1 MTSGWPMLSGSTDDL
16 FLLIMGISLVLLL
29 LTSGT
34 MVYFIFR
41 YGRKRHP
48 RPESVR
54 ESVLLEVAWTVIPTV
69 LVLAIFWLGWKGFV
83 YKRTVPR
90 EAMLVKV
97 TARQWSWSF
106 RYENGRESDVLKVP
120 VGRPV
125 KLSLTSVDVLHSLF
139 IPAFRVKEDCVPGRE
154 TYLWFLP
161 DRPGSFDLFCSEY
174 CGMAHSS
181 MITKVEALPEAEFAA
196 WYAPA
201 AGAAAAAPRKK
212 SGGTGPDSRVH
223 EGSELVRNKGCIACH
238 SLDGTPKIGP
248 TFKGAF
254 GKKEIVLRGGREVEV
269 MVDEAFIRQTL
280 LEPEKE
286 RVKGYPPIMPSQKGL
301 LKDSEID
308 DIIEYLKTLK

>member
-1 MTSGWPMLSGSTDDL
+1 MTSGWPTLSGSTDDL
-16 FLLIMGISLVLLL
+16 FLIIMGISLVLLL

-48 RPESVR
+48 RPEAVR
-54 ESVLLEVAWTVIPTV
+54 ESILLEVAWTVIPTV

-120 VGRPV
+120 IGRPV

-181 MITKVEALPEAEFAA
+181 MITKVEVLPEAEFAA
-196 WYAPA
+196 WYAHAEEPRPA
-201 AGAAAAAPRKK
+201 AAKKTGGAAAE
-212 SGGTGPDSRVH
+212 SRAH
-223 EGSELVRNKGCIACH
+223 EGEELVRNKGCIGCH

-248 TFKGAF
+248 TFKGVF
-254 GKKEIVLRGGREVEV
+254 GQKEIVLRGGKEAEIT
-269 MVDEAFIRQTL
+269 VDEAFIRQTL

-301 LKDSEID
+301 LNDREID
-308 DIIEYLKTLK
+308 AIIEFLKTLR